1 MINDK
6 ISTILGIRVGKGEY
20 KSAFNRLDRMGGIN
34 PKTLMEMVIV
44 LCDTVEELEN
54 DSKLRNLTTNGKEIP
69 IQSTK

>member
-54 DSKLRNLTTNGKEIP
+54 DSKLRDLNNGKEIP
-69 IQSTK
+69 IQSSK

>member
-20 KSAFNRLDRMGGIN
+20 KLAFNRLDRMGGLN
-34 PKTLMEMVIV
+34 MKTLMEMVIV

-54 DSKLRNLTTNGKEIP
+54 DSKLRDLNNGKEIP
-69 IQSTK
+69 VQPSK